1 MREPGDHP
9 ERSAATR
16 GNGRSRFARRV
27 HKQASRPA
35 MRAVAWRL
43 PIESAMPE
51 LAFILALL
59 AVVFAITLILLDR
72 NDRRH

>member
-1 MREPGDHP
+1 
-9 ERSAATR
+9 
-16 GNGRSRFARRV
+16 
-27 HKQASRPA
+27 
-35 MRAVAWRL
+35 
-43 PIESAMPE
+43 MPE